1 MLPRAAVRAM
11 NTATHQYLGRSPA
24 RRRVFASAPRWS
36 VAVVVGTG
44 LLVLAP
50 LASLVVIALGSGA
63 DIARQL
69 VANILPVALG
79 ETALLLGGVAI
90 IAGTIGIGTA
100 WLVTAHDF
108 PMRRV
113 LAWLMPLPLAV
124 PTYITA

>member
-1 MLPRAAVRAM
+1 MLPRAALRAM
-11 NTATHQYLGRSPA
+11 RTAAPARLGRSPA

-36 VAVVVGTG
+36 VAVVIGTG

-50 LASLVVIALGSGA
+50 LASLVAIAFGSGA

-69 VANILPVALG
+69 VADILPAALR

-108 PMRRV
+108 
-113 LAWLMPLPLAV
+113 
-124 PTYITA
+124 